1 VLEIAEAASH
11 WLRHCEPRP
20 SQIVSWSDSSPPVFS
35 FSLSISVLQKV
46 ASLLSKALVAFGPE
60 AFGPEAFGPEAF
72 GPEALEYLDLAAFV
86 AVLPQAAFPPA
97 VPDSVVPVRFEVE

>member
-1 VLEIAEAASH
+1 
-11 WLRHCEPRP
+11 
-20 SQIVSWSDSSPPVFS
+20 VSWSDSSPPVFS

-72 GPEALEYLDLAAFV
+72 GPEALGPEALEYLDLAAFV